1 MLEPF
6 GDYESI
12 KTEVFNLADVA
23 ESHYLIKT
31 EVFNLAA
38 ELSVEL
44 MWKADC
50 EYVLIKT
57 EVFNFLVWMG
67 FQEEEAF
74 SLAIGCWGEQTAG
87 EEAV

>member
-1 MLEPF
+1 MAALARSQCGSHF

-44 MWKADC
+44 RRMANC
-50 EYVLIKT
+50 EHVLIKT
-57 EVFNFLVWMG
+57 EG
-67 FQEEEAF
+67 FIFSCVDVIQEEEAF
-74 SLAIGCWGEQTAG
+74 FWR
-87 EEAV
+87 